1 MKIKEIRELSIKE
14 LHERIDMGTRNLR
27 KERTGIVFSN
37 KMDKSIT
44 VAVRW
49 KEKHPIYGKFV
60 NKTKKYH
67 AHDER
72 NECNE
77 GDTVRIMETRP
88 LSKTKRWR
96 LVQIIERAK

>member
-1 MKIKEIRELSIKE
+1 ME
-14 LHERIDMGTRNLR
+14 RNLR
-27 KERTGIVFSN
+27 KERTGVVFSN

-44 VAVRW
+44 VAVKW

-67 AHDER
+67 AQDEK
-72 NECNE
+72 NECNI

-88 LSKTKRWR
+88 LSKLKRWR
-96 LVQIIERAK
+96 LVEIIERVK

>member
-1 MKIKEIRELSIKE
+1 ME
-14 LHERIDMGTRNLR
+14 TRNLR
-27 KERTGIVFSN
+27 KGRTGVVLSN
-37 KMDKSIT
+37 KMEKSIT
-44 VAVRW
+44 VAVKW

-67 AHDER
+67 AHDEN
-72 NECNE
+72 NECSI
-77 GDTVRIMETRP
+77 GDTVKLMETRP